1 MDDID
6 RALTRLFV
14 LIVIVV
20 AIVGVWAIGMYMS
33 TKTYHG
39 CTVTGTDPN
48 GEFGGHFYEVSC
60 GNGVTFSNVAGGV
73 SEVRM
78 CQNWRHCDSGNLWSM
93 VSDSDNRGFKLLS
106 INTRSKTRRILR
118 HWRKGIVILGA
129 IILSPSA
136 ILFAFY
142 LGFWLA
148 RYTYG
153 LKIIRTK
160 KEVKK

>member
-73 SEVRM
+73 RYA
-78 CQNWRHCDSGNLWSM
+78 CA
-93 VSDSDNRGFKLLS
+93 
-106 INTRSKTRRILR
+106 RI
-118 HWRKGIVILGA
+118 GDIVTVE
-129 IILSPSA
+129 
-136 ILFAFY
+136 
-142 LGFWLA
+142 
-148 RYTYG
+148 TYG
-153 LKIIRTK
+153 QWCPTQITGDSSC
-160 KEVKK
+160 